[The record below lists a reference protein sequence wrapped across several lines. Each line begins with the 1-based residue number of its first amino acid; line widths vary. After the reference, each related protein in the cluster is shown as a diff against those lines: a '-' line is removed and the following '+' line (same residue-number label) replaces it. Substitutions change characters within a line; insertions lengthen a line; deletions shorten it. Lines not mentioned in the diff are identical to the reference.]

1 VVDELKQDITARID
15 EVKDCV
21 NNLEK
26 NVAKKCTISEVKEH
40 VGAAMLE
47 EASKLKQAINSHLK
61 DETQRL
67 FRQEKDR
74 EQ

>member
-1 VVDELKQDITARID
+1 
-15 EVKDCV
+15 
-21 NNLEK
+21 
-26 NVAKKCTISEVKEH
+26 VAKKCTISEVKEH